1 MQITTQRT
9 VMIFNDRQISVWT
22 ERDISGP
29 ATRWA
34 INLDGWITDLWRY
47 CPSSYEATKA
57 GLESIMQH
65 VDQPVISVRY
75 EVSCEMLSTA
85 DIEQIVV
92 AQVGDAFP
100 IVEF

>member
-9 VMIFNDRQISVWT
+9 VMVFDDRQISVWT
-22 ERDISGP
+22 ERNISGP

-34 INLDGWITDLWRY
+34 INLDGWIAGPWRT
-47 CPSSYEATKA
+47 CPSAYEATRE

-65 VDQPVISVRY
+65 VDQPAISVRS
-75 EVSCEMLSTA
+75 EVSCEMLSTV
-85 DIEQIVV
+85 DIDQIVA